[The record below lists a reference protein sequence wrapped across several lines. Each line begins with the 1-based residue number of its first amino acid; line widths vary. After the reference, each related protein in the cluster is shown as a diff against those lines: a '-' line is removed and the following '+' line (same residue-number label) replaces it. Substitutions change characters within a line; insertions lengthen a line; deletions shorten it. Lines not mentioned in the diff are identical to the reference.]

1 MTARGRAVWL
11 LVAAL
16 VVGCA
21 LRRPARPLRPATA
34 EELLGALAVRRSAIT
49 SLRARAHVRSRLAAV
64 GTRQAVLVR
73 RPDSVRIDVLH
84 PFGLLLAV
92 GAQDGHLWAY
102 RPAEATRYQSP
113 ATAENVSRLLGAP
126 VAVPDVVDVLLG
138 LPPARKPAGKLVF
151 ATGPDGQYLVT
162 VPFAGGVQTIRF
174 AGDTL
179 NVIGA
184 EEVRPDGTVLRVG
197 FGDYQDGFPHAIEI
211 VGPGSSGEVKLALD
225 AVEPNVALDPGL
237 FAPPP
242 APHVLPLA
250 ATLEA
255 E

>member
-1 MTARGRAVWL
+1 MPARGRAVWL
-11 LVAAL
+11 LAAVLVA
-16 VVGCA
+16 GCA
-21 LRRPARPLRPATA
+21 LRRPAHPLRPTTP
-34 EELLGALAVRRSAIT
+34 EELLGALAARRSAIT

-64 GTRQAVLVR
+64 GTRQAVLVQ
-73 RPDSVRIDVLH
+73 RPDAVRIDVLH
-84 PFGLLLAV
+84 PFGLVFAL

-113 ATAENVSRLLGAP
+113 ATAENVRRILGAP

-138 LPPARKPAGKLVF
+138 LPPARTPAGKPAL
-151 ATGPDGQYLVT
+151 ATSPDGEYRLT
-162 VPFAGGVQTIRF
+162 VPFTGGVQTIRF

-179 NVIGA
+179 NVVEA

-211 VGPGSSGEVKLALD
+211 AGPASSGEVKLALD
-225 AVEPNVALDPGL
+225 AVEPNAGLDPAL

-242 APHVLPLA
+242 APPVLPRA
-250 ATLEA
+250 GT
-255 E
+255 